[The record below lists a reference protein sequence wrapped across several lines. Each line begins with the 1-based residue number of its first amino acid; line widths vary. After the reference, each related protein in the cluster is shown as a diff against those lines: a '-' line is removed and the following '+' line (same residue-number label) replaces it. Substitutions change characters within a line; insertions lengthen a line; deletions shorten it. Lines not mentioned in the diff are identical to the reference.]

1 MAKMGLIRLMF
12 GVSLGMALV
21 SHSSAQ
27 GVRRSSVA
35 LNRPLFASQQASQW
49 CWAASIS
56 NLFAYH
62 GHDVSQA
69 RIVSEVY
76 GSVANMR
83 GGDYSNTV
91 TSPQQKLAGRIW
103 RAVHVSTSRRPRCG
117 ERCKRHKQ
125 RRHTKWGLLV
135 RSVFVNDPF

>member
-12 GVSLGMALV
+12 GVSLGMALA

-62 GHDVSQA
+62 GHDVS
-69 RIVSEVY
+69 
-76 GSVANMR
+76 
-83 GGDYSNTV
+83 
-91 TSPQQKLAGRIW
+91 
-103 RAVHVSTSRRPRCG
+103 
-117 ERCKRHKQ
+117 
-125 RRHTKWGLLV
+125 
-135 RSVFVNDPF
+135 